1 LKKSLGKK
9 MPIHS
14 TQLLSSSGIWL
25 DIDLSFVIILSM
37 IFLLMA
43 ILNKLIFNPFLSDM
57 DERDSKTT
65 KTREEA
71 VSLKHKANELKNQYQ
86 SLNQEVLNQAYDA
99 RKELR
104 VAGLKS
110 KEAQVAD
117 AKASATDSLAQAQ
130 KELEAQFDQA
140 RTQALTQVEA
150 IAQEIA
156 KKLLGRAV

>member
-1 LKKSLGKK
+1 
-9 MPIHS
+9 
-14 TQLLSSSGIWL
+14 
-25 DIDLSFVIILSM
+25 
-37 IFLLMA
+37 MA
-43 ILNKLIFNPFLSDM
+43 ILNKLIFQPFLSDM

-65 KTREEA
+65 KTREDA
-71 VSLKHKANELKNQYQ
+71 VSLKNKANELKNQYQ
-86 SLNQEVLNQAYDA
+86 SLNQAVLNQAYDV

-117 AKASATDSLAQAQ
+117 AKSSATDHLAQAQ